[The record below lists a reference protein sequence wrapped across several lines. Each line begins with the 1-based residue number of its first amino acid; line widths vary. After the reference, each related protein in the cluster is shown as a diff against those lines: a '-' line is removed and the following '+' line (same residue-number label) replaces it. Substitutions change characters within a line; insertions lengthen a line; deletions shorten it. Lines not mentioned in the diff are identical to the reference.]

1 MTPEH
6 EALLERV
13 AALVE
18 RAHWLRRDY
27 GESGTA
33 VTPASLAVIVV
44 GALVAVEGGDLEVA
58 KTLLA
63 GYLAQY
69 AEDLARSEAAL
80 LALASAVDGGSQGG
94 ASTH

>member
-1 MTPEH
+1 MTAEH

-27 GESGTA
+27 GETGTP
-33 VTPASLAVIVV
+33 VTPDSLAVIVV
-44 GALVAVEGGDLEVA
+44 GALVAVEGGDLDVA

-69 AEDLARSEAAL
+69 AEDQARSEAAL
-80 LALASAVDGGSQGG
+80 FALASALDGESPGG
-94 ASTH
+94 ANTH